1 MQRNACAFT
10 DTVGVMNKFWFSDI
24 FSACFGR
31 SGIDRI
37 VDDGGV
43 KTSQPASAVRI
54 DPKFVNNPEL
64 SDVQFRV
71 EGRTY
76 YAHKLVLVTA
86 SSRFSSML
94 ASR

>member
-1 MQRNACAFT
+1 MER
-10 DTVGVMNKFWFSDI
+10 VSDVEGGDI
-24 FSACFGR
+24 KKEASSSAGAT
-31 SGIDRI
+31 G
-37 VDDGGV
+37 
-43 KTSQPASAVRI
+43 SQSRI
-54 DPKFVNNPEL
+54 DPKFINNPEL

>member
-1 MQRNACAFT
+1 MKNTLLNFFA
-10 DTVGVMNKFWFSDI
+10 DI

-31 SGIDRI
+31 SGMERVSD
-37 VDDGGV
+37 VEGGDA
-43 KTSQPASAVRI
+43 KKEASSSAGATQGSRI
-54 DPKFVNNPEL
+54 DPKFINNPEL